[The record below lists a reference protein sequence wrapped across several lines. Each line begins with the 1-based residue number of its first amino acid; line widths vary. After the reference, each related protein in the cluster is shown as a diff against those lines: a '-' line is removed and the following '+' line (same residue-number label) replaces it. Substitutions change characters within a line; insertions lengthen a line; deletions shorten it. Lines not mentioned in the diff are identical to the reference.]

1 MRNQWFGDEG
11 DFVKYQLLR
20 KICGI
25 TAEDGRAKLSL
36 GVVWYLRESKRTSY
50 LQDSERKE
58 EDPKL
63 YDRLQ
68 RWNEDEKG
76 RGISLV
82 EFSNLFPCGTTW
94 FREPLPSGSA
104 REEWLNNARKAVAP
118 CRVVFL
124 DPDVGLAPEKPT
136 GDHVLSCELDEF
148 YCLEQRPTVVV
159 YQHSWHMKRAEQI
172 KKQIE
177 SQADH
182 IKYRIV
188 AVQHKKLTDRFFYM
202 VPSTKDDGQ
211 LVRER
216 ITEPFELIEIGSR

>member
-36 GVVWYLRESKRTSY
+36 GVVWYPARNRNARVY

-82 EFSNLFPCGTTW
+82 EFSNLFPVWDDMVPRT
-94 FREPLPSGSA
+94 PS
-104 REEWLNNARKAVAP
+104 
-118 CRVVFL
+118 
-124 DPDVGLAPEKPT
+124 VGLGP
-136 GDHVLSCELDEF
+136 
-148 YCLEQRPTVVV
+148 
-159 YQHSWHMKRAEQI
+159 
-172 KKQIE
+172 
-177 SQADH
+177 
-182 IKYRIV
+182 
-188 AVQHKKLTDRFFYM
+188 
-202 VPSTKDDGQ
+202 
-211 LVRER
+211 
-216 ITEPFELIEIGSR
+216 